1 MSLAAITSLRRNL
14 SEWAERPAHQQFL
27 QRDQEATLRSSIGVA
42 GSETRMHVAA
52 WMLGTWHLGRG
63 FVRVLDGDG
72 RGFDEAREGQT
83 LRRCSLLLR
92 ERQRPAG
99 RRTAGTRLPFSP
111 IQGAV
116 TALLG
121 LALHDPDAEPLYE
134 LLRREPDAAFDE
146 EAPLPL
152 FVRELLK
159 LHAGERPVVTHKLGP
174 WHEVLMHWND
184 DPRVL
189 ALRLAN
195 LLDLHLQQVRDKKA
209 PFDDPPCQLYP
220 LEVFAIRHVRDWLDL
235 ETPKVDHPLMFTNL
249 ATMTPDPAWP
259 KNELG
264 ERLVALLRRSR

>member
-14 SEWAERPAHQQFL
+14 SEWAERPANRKFL
-27 QRDQEATLRSSIGVA
+27 QREQEALLTSAIGVS
-42 GSETRMHVAA
+42 GRETQVHVAA
-52 WMLGTWHLGRG
+52 WMLGTWHLGHG

-72 RGFDEAREGQT
+72 RGFDEAREGQA

-92 ERQRPAG
+92 EQQRPGG
-99 RRTAGTRLPFSP
+99 RRGGGTRLPFSP
-111 IQGAV
+111 MQGAI

-146 EAPLPL
+146 ETPLPL

-159 LHAGERPVVTHKLGP
+159 LHAGERAVVTPRLGP
-174 WHEVLMHWND
+174 WQDVLMHWND

-189 ALRLAN
+189 AQRLAG

-209 PFDDPPCQLYP
+209 PFDDPACQLYP
-220 LEVFAIRHVRDWLDL
+220 LEVFAVRHVRDWLEL
-235 ETPKVDHPLMFTNL
+235 ETPKVEHPLMFTNL
-249 ATMTPDPAWP
+249 ATMQPDPAWP
-259 KNELG
+259 TNEFAARLLG
-264 ERLVALLRRSR
+264 LLRRR